1 MNDWDRDNLNFIL
14 NISPETLRDFLSI
27 MSPEDVAYAFELI
40 RTAKAEII
48 VEQME
53 YDEINSDI
61 DIEMSDA
68 GAVLSKFTLKG

>member
-1 MNDWDRDNLNFIL
+1 MNEWDRDNLNFIM

-27 MSPEDVAYAFELI
+27 MSPDDVAYAFELI
-40 RTAKAEII
+40 KTAKAEIM

-53 YDEINSDI
+53 FDEVNSDI
-61 DIEMSDA
+61 ELSDA

>member
-27 MSPEDVAYAFELI
+27 MSPDDVAYAFELI

-48 VEQME
+48 VDQME
-53 YDEINSDI
+53 YDENNSDI
-61 DIEMSDA
+61 ELSDA
-68 GAVLSKFTLKG
+68 AAVLSKFTLKG

>member
-1 MNDWDRDNLNFIL
+1 MNEWDRDNLNFIM

-27 MSPEDVAYAFELI
+27 MSPDDVAYAFELI
-40 RTAKAEII
+40 KTAKAEMI

-53 YDEINSDI
+53 FDEVNSDI
-61 DIEMSDA
+61 ELSDA